1 MEVFLVVLALIGL
14 FYVLHRVALWAEGR
28 GWVYYLNSKPSNSA
42 LGNAFLEIQ
51 SMIEPDKRQLVEE
64 RKEEAVEEGEQGEP
78 PEAGGN

>member
-1 MEVFLVVLALIGL
+1 MKVFLVVLALIGL
-14 FYVLHRVALWAEGR
+14 LYVLHRVALWAEGR

-51 SMIEPDKRQLVEE
+51 SMIEPDKRQLVEA
-64 RKEEAVEEGEQGEP
+64 RKEEAVEEDEQGEP

>member
-51 SMIEPDKRQLVEE
+51 SPFSNVR
-64 RKEEAVEEGEQGEP
+64 R
-78 PEAGGN
+78 